1 MDASPPAG
9 DRSWYIVGRWQ
20 EYEGEARANLFR
32 IVGVAAFYL
41 VELANYY
48 GLRLGVFEMPA
59 VRPREFHHAV
69 TALAVAWVMLAL
81 GVQLCLRNRV
91 FPASLKF
98 LSTGGDLLLLTGLLC
113 VAEGPRSPAV
123 AAYFAVLAL
132 AALRLNV
139 PLMRA
144 ATAGAVVGY
153 LFVLGRANWITRH
166 DVPRY
171 HQAIVL
177 ICLGLTGACL
187 VHVVRRVRGMA
198 EEYAR
203 RIASS
208 SAAPGRRP

>member
-1 MDASPPAG
+1 MAASPPAG

-32 IVGVAAFYL
+32 IVGIAAFYL
-41 VELANYY
+41 VELANHH
-48 GLRLGVFEMPA
+48 GLRLGVFELPA
-59 VRPREFHHAV
+59 VRPRAFHLAM
-69 TALAVAWVMLAL
+69 TALAVAWAMLAL

-98 LSTGGDLLLLTGLLC
+98 LSTAGDLLLLTCLLC

-144 ATAGAVVGY
+144 ATAGAVGGY
-153 LFVLGRANWITRH
+153 LFLLGRAHWFAGA

-177 ICLGLTGACL
+177 ICLGLTGASL
-187 VHVVRRVRGMA
+187 THVVRRVRGMA
-198 EEYAR
+198 EDYAR
-203 RIASS
+203 RVAPPP
-208 SAAPGRRP
+208 PGRLP